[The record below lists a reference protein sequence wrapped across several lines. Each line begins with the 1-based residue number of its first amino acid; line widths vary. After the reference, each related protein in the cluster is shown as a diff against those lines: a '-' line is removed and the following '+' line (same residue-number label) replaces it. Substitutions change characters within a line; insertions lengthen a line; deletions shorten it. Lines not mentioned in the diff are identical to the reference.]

1 MLSEGSVLN
10 KLPLGLSPEDAE
22 KYWPGPKDSGSS
34 LNHSNSNVEPA
45 NVKVRF
51 ESAVGELMRLMRN
64 GQSLDE
70 DKLNF
75 VASTLS
81 DNGAM
86 INGGGGGGGAGETR
100 RLSEANDTDT
110 TVSSEIKTSSSTGIA
125 NLGKMAIVNSVKI

>member
-34 LNHSNSNVEPA
+34 LNHSSSNVEPA

-64 GQSLDE
+64 GQPLDE

-75 VASTLS
+75 VASTLRN
-81 DNGAM
+81 NGAM
-86 INGGGGGGGAGETR
+86 INGGGAGETR
-100 RLSEANDTDT
+100 RLSEASDIDT

-125 NLGKMAIVNSVKI
+125 NLGKMAVVNSVKI